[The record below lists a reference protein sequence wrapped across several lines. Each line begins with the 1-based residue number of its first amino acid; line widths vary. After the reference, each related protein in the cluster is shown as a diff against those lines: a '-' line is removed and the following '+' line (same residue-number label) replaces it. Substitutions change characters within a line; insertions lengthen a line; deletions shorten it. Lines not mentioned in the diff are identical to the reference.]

1 MQFLVVCRIDSELS
15 ILKRK
20 LDELNVSKELHGDS
34 NQTITKDTSGPAIGV
49 PTYLLFKILM

>member
-1 MQFLVVCRIDSELS
+1 MKLVVVCRIDSEVS

-49 PTYLLFKILM
+49 ANLSPL